1 MPEDAVRRSPSRDGL
16 LRDMAAEL
24 HRPEIDDGFQ
34 QAVFRSVG
42 KKTAEVFDLPGD
54 VVAGLPRVELLGDR
68 QLRMENH
75 RGILAYGSDEIHI
88 SGGKLIVKVRGTNLE
103 LRAMNAVE
111 LLITGDITGVDL
123 A

>member
-1 MPEDAVRRSPSRDGL
+1 M
-16 LRDMAAEL
+16 
-24 HRPEIDDGFQ
+24 
-34 QAVFRSVG
+34 
-42 KKTAEVFDLPGD
+42 
-54 VVAGLPRVELLGDR
+54 ELLGDR

>member
-1 MPEDAVRRSPSRDGL
+1 MEKKPRNESML
-16 LRDMAAEL
+16 E
-24 HRPEIDDGFQ
+24 
-34 QAVFRSVG
+34 
-42 KKTAEVFDLPGD
+42 KTAEVFDLPGD